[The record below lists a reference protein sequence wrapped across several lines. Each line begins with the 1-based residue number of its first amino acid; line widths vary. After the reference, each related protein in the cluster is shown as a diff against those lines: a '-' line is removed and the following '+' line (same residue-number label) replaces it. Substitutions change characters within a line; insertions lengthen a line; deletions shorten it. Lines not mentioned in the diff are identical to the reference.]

1 MPESAAE
8 LLIRIKKQLSIGAAA
23 DAIHDFGKYL
33 FLSSRKSGES
43 IKISIPD
50 ILSAIPVPEDITI
63 NNDTYLKEDDLLGE
77 VFKEIIPDDFNI
89 SKLIDYLIE
98 NTGETYSKVIDIPG
112 IKSIPH
118 TYTIKILNTTN
129 STKDPNLRFNIRN
142 MFDQISIDEY
152 KQFFNLSGTD
162 ALNIVV
168 DAQTIGI
175 NQLFSYAKSEAT
187 RLTVNNIINREVIN
201 DPAPKTYNPDN
212 LGLGKGKAKGHADYN
227 IIYDKEESNIL
238 YPKFNEKIDNEFY
251 RNIFF
256 STLDFTL
263 SKLIIEGEGLPR
275 INMDISS
282 DKQYIYHTDNPHL
295 ANGIETCWLL
305 IQKAFGIKGT
315 QERHIKCSAFFQC
328 KRSGDW
334 LQALSCLDN
343 KRMYFPRIDG
353 SIKLVTH
360 DRILLWYAL
369 FLGIDVI
376 FTCKKEAINKQAHGK
391 GTHHEKSS
399 EVDDDDWEKDPAGKK
414 SQKIMLYFS
423 ATRESEED
431 RIARYTKKVEAVD
444 ISIYNAY
451 SSNYSVW
458 ITEIK
463 DLIKIEITEKIT
475 EIMNL
480 IDVSVSVRK
489 PSSLGKLTKEYIQ
502 IYWNI
507 VSLDFKEIQ
516 VPKLTTVSHE
526 ATLTELEE
534 FLSKCEN
541 FKSIMEKIPNKE
553 DILILSKN
561 YQMNEAYVKMIN
573 PFDILD
579 KQSESTISEKV
590 MTLVSHLEFRIDD
603 IYIKQL
609 KGDLTT
615 IIEAVK
621 TKWKDITD
629 TYAIEI
635 IISSL
640 GEIKQTDVIMIEKT
654 VEASLKKKAK
664 ESSSVG
670 GAAGPPASG
679 PPASGSAAVENSS
692 NSDGEELKITGNP
705 NMTVEDF
712 LAEVEEEEENEAV
725 NIELKERRRIITRS
739 HNHKVATEG
748 ATKLL
753 GEVNDELKLSPNEL
767 KAKIKKEKQ
776 AEKQAEK
783 QRIINRDQLEK
794 SRLIQYVM
802 TRSQKLNAD
811 VAAATAAATAAANAD
826 VSISERLIK
835 EQKLKI
841 LAFNIE
847 PNLEEDNVKTR
858 INKRKGKTVYA
869 ITNAFFLKH
878 AAQLIKIIKKH
889 GGHGAG
895 EGGGNNQ
902 QPYYVLILCYL
913 NTLLEAIYGFDT
925 YESTD
930 YIYYEI
936 LARIVLSCI
945 NLHINCEKPKFH
957 INCEEYKLHNNC
969 EELLYL
975 LYSVIPDHLHASIGI
990 SEGSKNC
997 VKIVA
1002 ENIALQSINIRNGNI
1017 PDIFSTGIQNNML
1030 KSEAFQTIFKKY
1042 SKDLDAVN
1050 FKVRKII
1057 IINELAKLI
1066 LTLKSPLNNTN
1077 VSITYPVVSHPLTSR
1092 RSHAPTHYR
1101 KQFNPP
1107 AHAHAHTHLRIKA
1120 GGKYRTRYNKQKIYK
1135 GKKGSPRRKTLRK
1148 TRRHK

>member
-1 MPESAAE
+1 MSESVDD
-8 LLIRIKKQLSIGAAA
+8 LLLRIKKQLSIGAAA
-23 DAIHDFGKYL
+23 DAIHDFSKYL
-33 FLSSRKSGES
+33 ILSNRKSGES
-43 IKISIPD
+43 IKLGIPD
-50 ILSAIPVPEDITI
+50 ILSAIPVPDDVKID
-63 NNDTYLKEDDLLGE
+63 NDSYMKEDDLLGE
-77 VFKEIIPDDFNI
+77 IFKEIIPSDFNI

-129 STKDPNLRFNIRN
+129 NTNDPNLRFNIRN
-142 MFDQISIDEY
+142 MYDKISIDEY
-152 KQFFNLSGTD
+152 KEFFNLSGTD

-175 NQLFSYAKSEAT
+175 NQLFSYAKSEGT

-212 LGLGKGKAKGHADYN
+212 LGLGKGKTKGYADYN
-227 IIYDKEESNIL
+227 IVYDNEESNIL

-251 RNIFF
+251 RNMFF

-263 SKLIIEGEGLPR
+263 SKLIMEGGKLPR

-295 ANGIETCWLL
+295 ANGIESCWLL
-305 IQKAFGIKGT
+305 IKKAFGIKGT

-343 KRMYFPRIDG
+343 KRTYSPRIDG

-376 FTCKKEAINKQAHGK
+376 FTCKKEAINKHAHGK
-391 GTHHEKSS
+391 GEHHEKSS
-399 EVDDDDWEKDPAGKK
+399 EVDDDDWEKDPTGKK
-414 SQKIMLYFS
+414 SQKIMLYFT
-423 ATRESEED
+423 AIRETDEE
-431 RIARYTKKVEAVD
+431 RLTRYTKKVEAID
-444 ISIYNAY
+444 INIYNAY
-451 SSNYSVW
+451 SRNYSLW
-458 ITEIK
+458 IEEIKELIQTEIK
-463 DLIKIEITEKIT
+463 EKITAIIDLIK
-475 EIMNL
+475 
-480 IDVSVSVRK
+480 VSGRK
-489 PSSLGKLTKEYIQ
+489 PSTLGKLTKEYIQ
-502 IYWNI
+502 IYWKV
-507 VSLDFKEIQ
+507 VSLDFKEIH
-516 VPKLTTVSHE
+516 VPALTN
-526 ATLTELEE
+526 AGQGPTLKDLED

-553 DILILSKN
+553 EILILSKN
-561 YQMNEAYVKMIN
+561 YQMNEAYIKMIN

-579 KQSESTISEKV
+579 KQSESIILDKV

-603 IYIKQL
+603 VYIEQL
-609 KGDLTT
+609 KGDLST
-615 IIEAVK
+615 IIEEVK
-621 TKWKDITD
+621 TKWNDITD

-640 GEIKQTDVIMIEKT
+640 SKIKKTDIIIIEKI

-670 GAAGPPASG
+670 GAAGPPAHG
-679 PPASGSAAVENSS
+679 PAAVENSS
-692 NSDGEELKITGNP
+692 NGEGEELEITGKP
-705 NMTVEDF
+705 NMSKEEF
-712 LAEVEEEEENEAV
+712 LAEVENEEIEEEV
-725 NIELKERRRIITRS
+725 KVELKERTGVVTRS
-739 HNHKVATEG
+739 QAHKLAAEESV
-748 ATKLL
+748 KLL
-753 GEVNDELKLSPNEL
+753 KKESASEKPELSPGEL
-767 KAKIKKEKQ
+767 REKIK
-776 AEKQAEK
+776 AEKQLEK
-783 QRIINRDQLEK
+783 QRVIQEAEIEK
-794 SRLIQYVM
+794 ARLIQYVM
-802 TRSQKLNAD
+802 TRSQKLKK
-811 VAAATAAATAAANAD
+811 AAADADAAAAAAASAAD
-826 VSISERLIK
+826 ADAAISKRLIK
-835 EQKLKI
+835 EKQLAN

-847 PNLEEDNVKTR
+847 PDLEEANVLKR
-858 INKRKGKTVYA
+858 IDKRKSKTIFA
-869 ITNAFFLKH
+869 ITNAFFIKY
-878 AAQLIKIIKKH
+878 ASELIKIIQYH
-889 GGHGAG
+889 GGYGAG

-913 NTLLEAIYGFDT
+913 NTLVEAIYGFDT
-925 YESTD
+925 YHSTD

-957 INCEEYKLHNNC
+957 INCEEHKLHNNC

-1017 PDIFSTGIQNNML
+1017 PDIFRTGIQNNML

-1050 FKVRKII
+1050 FKVRKIF

-1066 LTLKSPLNNTN
+1066 LTLKPSLDNTN
-1077 VSITYPVVSHPLTSR
+1077 VSITYPVVSYPLTAR
-1092 RSHAPTHYR
+1092 RSHAVTHYR
-1101 KQFNPP
+1101 KHFNPP
-1107 AHAHAHTHLRIKA
+1107 APAHTHLRIKA
-1120 GGKYRTRYNKQKIYK
+1120 GGEYRTRYNKQKIYK